1 MLRPRCKGGNCVLG
15 HSAVGLHAQSV
26 ARASGGKGPV
36 SLKEVLS
43 VSVSLCLSVS
53 VCWPFND
60 QRTCCFCCL
69 VVFLLIHRPFPQF
82 PTVCP
87 CAWERVCV
95 HTCVYACQHA
105 GAHAVL
111 VWVSVAVTVTTV
123 TKWKSTEFHYCS
135 RSCSKVLESVTELA

>member
-1 MLRPRCKGGNCVLG
+1 M
-15 HSAVGLHAQSV
+15 
-26 ARASGGKGPV
+26 
-36 SLKEVLS
+36 
-43 VSVSLCLSVS
+43 
-53 VCWPFND
+53 
-60 QRTCCFCCL
+60 
-69 VVFLLIHRPFPQF
+69 
-82 PTVCP
+82 
-87 CAWERVCV
+87 CV

>member
-26 ARASGGKGPV
+26 ARASGGKGLV

-87 CAWERVCV
+87 CAWECVCV

-123 TKWKSTEFHYCS
+123 TKCKSTEFHYCS